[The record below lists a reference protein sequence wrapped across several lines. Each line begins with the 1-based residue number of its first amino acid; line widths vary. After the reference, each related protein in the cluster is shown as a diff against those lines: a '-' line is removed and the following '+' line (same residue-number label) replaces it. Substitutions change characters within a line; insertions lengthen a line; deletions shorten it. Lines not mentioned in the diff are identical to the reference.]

1 MNCNLIMHCGAR
13 AVERPALGL
22 VKTPAATPS
31 WQPIAHLGLIEQ
43 VEKALAASRLTIV
56 NQAHSLSQ
64 DGSRYFGLMHI
75 RNGHE
80 NNDYAWVMGLRNS
93 HDKTFPAGIVAG
105 TQVFVCDNLAFGGE
119 VKFARK
125 HTRFILR
132 DLPQIAE
139 RAVARLVEKW
149 HTQEKRIAVYKE
161 HKIADRDAHDLIIR
175 ALDIGVIG
183 SRAVLLV
190 LGQWR
195 EPVHEAFAPRTAWS
209 LFNGFTEAMKGDSL
223 MLLPKRTEA
232 LHGLFDGFCGLV
244 HRIGGLAAIPGVN

>member
-22 VKTPAATPS
+22 VKTPAPTRS
-31 WQPIAHLGLIEQ
+31 WQPISHLQLVEQ
-43 VEKALAASRLTIV
+43 VEKALVASSLKIV

-64 DGSRYFGLMHI
+64 DGLRYFGLVHVA
-75 RNGHE
+75 NGQEGREH
-80 NNDYAWVMGLRNS
+80 AWVMGIRNS

-105 TQVFVCDNLAFGGE
+105 TQVFVCDNLSFGGD

-132 DLPQIAE
+132 DLPSIAE
-139 RAVARLVEKW
+139 RAVGRLVEKW
-149 HTQEKRIAVYKE
+149 HTQEKRIAAYKE
-161 HKIADRDAHDLIIR
+161 HQVADRDAHDLIIR

-183 SRAVLLV
+183 CRAVLPV

-209 LFNGFTEAMKGDSL
+209 CFNAFTEAMKGDNL
-223 MLLPKRTEA
+223 QILPKRTEA
-232 LHGLFDGFCGLV
+232 LHGLFDGYCGLV
-244 HRIGGLAAIPGVN
+244 HQFGGLVMPGVN

>member
-31 WQPIAHLGLIEQ
+31 WQPVPHLQLIEQ
-43 VEKALAASRLTIV
+43 VEKALVASSLKIV

-64 DGSRYFGLMHI
+64 DGMRYFGLVHVA
-75 RNGHE
+75 NGKESNEH
-80 NNDYAWVMGLRNS
+80 AWVMGIRNS

-105 TQVFVCDNLAFGGE
+105 TQVFVCDNLSFGGE

-132 DLPQIAE
+132 DLPLIAE

-161 HKIADRDAHDLIIR
+161 HKVADRDAHDLLIR

-183 SRAVLLV
+183 SRAVLPV

-209 LFNGFTEAMKGDSL
+209 CFNAFTEAMKGDNL
-223 MLLPKRTEA
+223 QILPRRTEA
-232 LHGLFDGFCGLV
+232 LHGLFDGYCGLV
-244 HRIGGLAAIPGVN
+244 HQFGGLTNPGVN